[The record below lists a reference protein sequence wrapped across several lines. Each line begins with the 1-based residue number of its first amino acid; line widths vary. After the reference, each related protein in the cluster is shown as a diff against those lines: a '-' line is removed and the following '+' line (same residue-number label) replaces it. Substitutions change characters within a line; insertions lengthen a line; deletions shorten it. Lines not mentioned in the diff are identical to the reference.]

1 MTMLLKVQQA
11 QFTNVPFPFKPHPS
25 LSTLYVLFQ
34 PSAFYA
40 PYHFSYVLY
49 NPSFFYA
56 PPHLPSLPSPCSPS
70 YSIRYLSS
78 LLSHVP
84 LHIPSVTFHPS
95 PLMFPLIFHP
105 LPFIPPLSCSPSY
118 SIRYLPSFTQPYFPS
133 YSNLPLSILLLK
145 FPPFRSILPHSV
157 IP

>member
-11 QFTNVPFPFKPHPS
+11 QFTNVPFPFQPHPS
-25 LSTLYVLFQ
+25 LSTLSVLFQ
-34 PSAFYA
+34 PSPFYA
-40 PYHFSYVLY
+40 PSHFSYVLY

-84 LHIPSVTFHPS
+84 LHILSATFHPS
-95 PLMFPLIFHP
+95 PNHT
-105 LPFIPPLSCSPSY
+105 PPH
-118 SIRYLPSFTQPYFPS
+118 IPSFPFPYS
-133 YSNLPLSILLLK
+133 SSNS
-145 FPPFRSILPHSV
+145 PPFRSILPHSM